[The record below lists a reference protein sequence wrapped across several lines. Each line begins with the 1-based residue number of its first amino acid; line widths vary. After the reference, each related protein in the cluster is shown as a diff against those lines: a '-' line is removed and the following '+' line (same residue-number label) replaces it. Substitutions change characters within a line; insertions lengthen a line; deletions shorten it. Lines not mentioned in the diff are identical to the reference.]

1 MATNVEDAK
10 LNEKKERG
18 KLLYETILSKY
29 DNDVDKMYDAFMKKF
44 ENFKIYG
51 NTKEK
56 TLLNYCSFR
65 NDAVERVY
73 KVRV

>member
-1 MATNVEDAK
+1 MKRKSMVS
-10 LNEKKERG
+10 
-18 KLLYETILSKY
+18 YETILSKY